1 MKTWI
6 LNLVKTIV
14 IEIITSED
22 IINLIINALKSKDDA
37 KSKK

>member
-22 IINLIINALKSKDDA
+22 IINLIINALKSKDND
-37 KSKK
+37 KK